1 MVKITKEQAEQHI
14 RELLEYIG
22 ENPDREGLKGTPERI
37 VRMWKEIYRGY
48 DLTQKPKITV
58 FKNGND
64 GLVYDNMVIDSGSF
78 NSKCEHHA
86 RTFWGKYWFAYI
98 PNPNGKILGISK
110 IGRVVD
116 YCSAK
121 LQIQERLVHDIV
133 QMIKEALNDENPPL
147 GIALVMKARHG
158 CKEFRGVKKKGVMTS
173 SFLDGAFRND
183 SQIRAEFMQLVNN
196 STYE

>member
-37 VRMWKEIYRGY
+37 VRMWKEIYRRY

-147 GIALVMKARHG
+147 GIALVMKAHHG

>member
-1 MVKITKEQAEQHI
+1 M
-14 RELLEYIG
+14 
-22 ENPDREGLKGTPERI
+22 
-37 VRMWKEIYRGY
+37 
-48 DLTQKPKITV
+48 
-58 FKNGND
+58 
-64 GLVYDNMVIDSGSF
+64 
-78 NSKCEHHA
+78 
-86 RTFWGKYWFAYI
+86 
-98 PNPNGKILGISK
+98 
-110 IGRVVD
+110 D

-147 GIALVMKARHG
+147 GIALVMKAHHG

>member
-147 GIALVMKARHG
+147 GIALVMKAHHG

>member
-48 DLTQKPKITV
+48 DFTQKPKITV

-147 GIALVMKARHG
+147 GIALVMKAHHG